1 MIDPTIQNAISASL
15 QAFAA
20 YTPVN
25 VEELQTKITDVFIL
39 DEDFLEKVDALDE
52 VFDEYPQIESL
63 QTICSKMNHLG
74 GKHCYPLANRSVA
87 RMSWS
92 SIPGSE

>member
-1 MIDPTIQNAISASL
+1 MFSNISSG
-15 QAFAA
+15 
-20 YTPVN
+20 
-25 VEELQTKITDVFIL
+25 KIT
-39 DEDFLEKVDALDE
+39 
-52 VFDEYPQIESL
+52 YPQIESL